1 MFKLIRRL
9 LRLITTLL
17 VIVIILAVVAIF
29 MLDRIAKTGIEKG
42 CTYMLGVNT
51 TVENVHLSLFAG
63 QFHMDDLIIANPPD
77 FSADPFVHLGGIR
90 IHLTPK
96 SVVTDTIELTL
107 FELDGL
113 DLFIE
118 QRVDG
123 SNAQTILDTLKSR
136 VPESS
141 PSESE
146 KRFKVDRIVV
156 RNVNAKVSL
165 FSELT
170 KRDPVIIS
178 LPEIV
183 IEDLDSDNAQGLLL
197 EELVQKILPAIIE
210 AVLKEGGD
218 MLPPDLTNALNA
230 QLSTWTEEIGLPE
243 DFQEDL
249 VPKATDLINKLLEE

>member
-9 LRLITTLL
+9 LRLVTTLL
-17 VIVIILAVVAIF
+17 IIVIVLVVVGIV

-51 TVENVHLSLFAG
+51 TVEDVHVSLFSG
-63 QFHMDDLIIANPPD
+63 QFHMDDLIISNPPN

-90 IHLTPK
+90 VHLVPK

-118 QRVDG
+118 QHVDG
-123 SNAQTILDTLKSR
+123 SNTQTILDTLKSR

-141 PSESE
+141 PSKSDR
-146 KRFKVDRIVV
+146 RFKVDRIVV
-156 RNVNAKVSL
+156 RNVNARVSL

-170 KRDPVIIS
+170 KRDPITIS

-183 IEDLDSDNAQGLLL
+183 IEDLDSDNAKGLLL
-197 EELVQKILPAIIE
+197 EELIQKILPAIIE

-218 MLPPDLTNALNA
+218 VLPPDLTDALNA
-230 QLSTWTEEIGLPE
+230 QLSTWTKDIGLP
-243 DFQEDL
+243 DDLQEDL
-249 VPKATDLINKLLEE
+249 VPKALDLINKLTDE